1 MRIGKKNFMSLKVNE
16 ICKMKELVSDAYQEI
31 IDKLN
36 ENIQLQKD
44 DNENIK
50 EEEEEENDISEESE
64 EDTNDNI
71 NNLIK
76 DKNNRIIIEIKL
88 RKKLKDVDNYIENK
102 ISKVFKK
109 CYPSIKPNEN
119 IKKYEKVISS
129 FELRCLKDIYDFKNE
144 EIINRFEK
152 VKNDTLKSVKSDKK
166 KKNNTLKLAISNIIK
181 NYENKFNGDENIF
194 IDQDNKYGKLLD
206 YAALYGT
213 KNNKIFVGFQIK
225 CYSKDTQLEFKFLD
239 KWTIKNELKRI
250 LLDCKDL
257 FNCEIKSWHYFL
269 IFYYNKDDDIINNLG
284 IKTAISCMKSDIAY
298 LLYDP
303 KQKKFFNPEEKS
315 INKLELSD
323 ISNLDNDINI
333 EKRANFIE
341 QKEFFSN
348 DGNKNFND
356 YKKKIYWDDLSQ
368 FIKDFNEFGKSI
380 EDILENLEKKLKVE
394 NLFYSRSFKSKNLEI
409 PAIYKI
415 FLYHD
420 KNNSGYIS
428 ITNNNNKYEIYKIK
442 NKKFTEITNLNS
454 LDDLNDLVN
463 LTKNIYILSYFSK
476 KDKKIK
482 TMEKIR
488 EDNFMKQLE
497 NK

>member
-1 MRIGKKNFMSLKVNE
+1 
-16 ICKMKELVSDAYQEI
+16 
-31 IDKLN
+31 
-36 ENIQLQKD
+36 
-44 DNENIK
+44 
-50 EEEEEENDISEESE
+50 
-64 EDTNDNI
+64 
-71 NNLIK
+71 
-76 DKNNRIIIEIKL
+76 
-88 RKKLKDVDNYIENK
+88 
-102 ISKVFKK
+102 
-109 CYPSIKPNEN
+109 
-119 IKKYEKVISS
+119 
-129 FELRCLKDIYDFKNE
+129 
-144 EIINRFEK
+144 
-152 VKNDTLKSVKSDKK
+152 
-166 KKNNTLKLAISNIIK
+166 
-181 NYENKFNGDENIF
+181 
-194 IDQDNKYGKLLD
+194 
-206 YAALYGT
+206 
-213 KNNKIFVGFQIK
+213 
-225 CYSKDTQLEFKFLD
+225 
-239 KWTIKNELKRI
+239 
-250 LLDCKDL
+250 
-257 FNCEIKSWHYFL
+257 
-269 IFYYNKDDDIINNLG
+269 
-284 IKTAISCMKSDIAY
+284 MKSDIAY

-488 EDNFMKQLE
+488 EDNFMKQLG